1 MFTSERQWKRDFP
14 GHSWSLGRSFHRV
27 HCGYDA
33 LYIQTPKN
41 IKELRHMR
49 MPYKPCFHCCQAATA
64 MKAIFWPSS
73 AKCAHFCDFPF
84 VVGLLRHFRE
94 VYEGVKQRDLQATK
108 MENELMFHHCH
119 WNAQMYLRYSSY
131 HHHVYIYIYNTIP
144 KRSVPRVIVWVF
156 VSWSD
161 CRLRL
166 ASQSFGAPALAPAL
180 VRAPLPR
187 PAPGRR
193 MVDHRSRLTWAT
205 KGGSV
210 LQFPQFKKEKQMR
223 ENVLKTGGKNGKF
236 FL

>member
-73 AKCAHFCDFPF
+73 AKCAHFCDVPY

-131 HHHVYIYIYNTIP
+131 HHHVYIYILYNTIP
-144 KRSVPRVIVWVF
+144 KRSVPIAGWDLHHSRLGHLRWLLR
-156 VSWSD
+156 WCGHR
-161 CRLRL
+161 CR
-166 ASQSFGAPALAPAL
+166 
-180 VRAPLPR
+180 
-187 PAPGRR
+187 GRR
-193 MVDHRSRLTWAT
+193 REEGWWTIVVGWHGRQNVGLCCNFLSLR
-205 KGGSV
+205 
-210 LQFPQFKKEKQMR
+210 KKNKWEKM
-223 ENVLKTGGKNGKF
+223 F
-236 FL
+236 

>member
-33 LYIQTPKN
+33 LYIKTPKN

-73 AKCAHFCDFPF
+73 AKCAHFCDFPY
-84 VVGLLRHFRE
+84 VAGLLRHFRE

-131 HHHVYIYIYNTIP
+131 HHHVYIFII
-144 KRSVPRVIVWVF
+144 
-156 VSWSD
+156 
-161 CRLRL
+161 
-166 ASQSFGAPALAPAL
+166 
-180 VRAPLPR
+180 
-187 PAPGRR
+187 
-193 MVDHRSRLTWAT
+193 
-205 KGGSV
+205 
-210 LQFPQFKKEKQMR
+210 QFPSGHEDWLNCSGRARVSGKAGSTTSTQKRGSTTHNGVFQR
-223 ENVLKTGGKNGKF
+223 GDTTGNHNGEAQWEQRGIPGK
-236 FL
+236 

>member
-33 LYIQTPKN
+33 LYIKTPKN

-131 HHHVYIYIYNTIP
+131 HHHVYIFIIQFPSGHEDWLNC
-144 KRSVPRVIVWVF
+144 SVERALAERLAR
-156 VSWSD
+156 
-161 CRLRL
+161 RLR
-166 ASQSFGAPALAPAL
+166 P
-180 VRAPLPR
+180 
-187 PAPGRR
+187 
-193 MVDHRSRLTWAT
+193 
-205 KGGSV
+205 
-210 LQFPQFKKEKQMR
+210 
-223 ENVLKTGGKNGKF
+223 KNGEAQLTTGCFNGETQRGTTTGKHNENNGEYQESSYKKWKMKRCKSKICIHKLF
-236 FL
+236 PNIGLKPSVIHFEEL